1 MSQLPPAAWREAPG
15 LKRIVAALL
24 IDGGAV
30 RYVGG
35 AVRDTLL
42 NLEVTD
48 VDLATPLTPAQVA
61 ERLDAAAIKVVP
73 TGIAHGTVTAVVD
86 GDRHEI
92 TTLRRDVATDGRRAT
107 IAFADDWQEDAA
119 RRDFTINALYAD
131 PATGEISDWFGGLDD
146 LKAGRVTFIGDAAT
160 RIAEDHLRILRFY
173 RFAARFGK
181 GPLDPVSHAA
191 VIAARASLKSL
202 SRERVAD
209 ELLKILGL
217 ADPRAI
223 VAQMAADGIFATML
237 PECDPE
243 FSRAIDRLVRNE
255 TAIESLPSSL
265 RRLAA
270 LLGGGKDAAAQVAH
284 RLRLS
289 NRQRKHLVLLADQ
302 ADAASRPV
310 RQLAYDYGEDA
321 ARDIYLLYG
330 DVASTTKAAEQL
342 LDWEPPVLP
351 LKGGDIVARGIAAG
365 PEVAR
370 LLKAVEAAWVREDF
384 PDGERVAAL
393 LNQNIGSSHAP
404 RQ

>member
-48 VDLATPLTPAQVA
+48 VDLATPLTPVQVA